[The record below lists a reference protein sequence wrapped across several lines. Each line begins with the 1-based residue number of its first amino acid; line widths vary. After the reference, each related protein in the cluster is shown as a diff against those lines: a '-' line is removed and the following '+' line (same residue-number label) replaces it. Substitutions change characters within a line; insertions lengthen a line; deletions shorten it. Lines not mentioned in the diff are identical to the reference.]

1 MAFSKS
7 AIAAIARPMPRPM
20 SGPDGGFG
28 GTGAVRVGDAG
39 DAIAIEHAPQRGTLR
54 HGAGAVP

>member
-1 MAFSKS
+1 
-7 AIAAIARPMPRPM
+7 M

-39 DAIAIEHAPQRGTLR
+39 DAIAIEHALSRGALR
-54 HGAGAVP
+54 HGAGAVPCTMKKTGEETFRGDF